1 MRAHR
6 EAETRVQSARDEIRR
21 RGAEAELAH
30 VCRARA
36 PFDLEHEAAPDAL
49 ATALG
54 DDGHRE
60 KLTAEVERQSPR
72 RARPEHREA
81 DGLSRCLLGED
92 RLHGRIGEPVR
103 EHAAVVAVAAEH
115 LPREPAHEADV
126 RRLGV
131 A

>member
-81 DGLSRCLLGED
+81 DALSRCLLGED
-92 RLHGRIGEPVR
+92 PLPGKSGQAGRGR
-103 EHAAVVAVAAEH
+103 TARGAVT
-115 LPREPAHEADV
+115 
-126 RRLGV
+126 G
-131 A
+131 